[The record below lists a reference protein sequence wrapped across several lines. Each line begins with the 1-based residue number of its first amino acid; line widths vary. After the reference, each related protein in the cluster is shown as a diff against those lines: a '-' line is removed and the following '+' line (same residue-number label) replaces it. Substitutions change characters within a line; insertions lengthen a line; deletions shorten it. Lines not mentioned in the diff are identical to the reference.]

1 MEDNIGLKN
10 IYINALKGLKGF
22 DESAIEKAI
31 SLAQNDVVETIEE
44 FIDFINFNIEEKK
57 FPQIIKPFDV
67 RIIKEVVDKVKHN
80 EKSMPLYVSTKNG
93 AYPLKLLNSNIEPLS
108 PLSYKGNLKN
118 VDRKTIM
125 ITGSSSITKNAR
137 MASKYFGRFFAR
149 SGYNILTSFAEGCEQ
164 NSILG
169 CMEGLGRSTFF
180 LHHDID
186 SLSEKEKNI
195 IEKEL
200 GTGHAALLSIFNS
213 SDANINRIEET
224 YSYIAAITD
233 CLIVPQ
239 LSYSVSSLLKF
250 KFPTISLSTKTIVPS
265 LILDEIKRLVS
276 INSLTYGA
284 SCSLS
289 SQVGASFTPPLP
301 KTKILFDNRRQ

>member
-31 SLAQNDVVETIEE
+31 SLAQNDVVETVEE

-57 FPQIIKPFDV
+57 FPQIIKPFEE
-67 RIIKEVVDKVKHN
+67 RIIKETVDKVKHSA
-80 EKSMPLYVSTKNG
+80 ESMSLYVSTKSD

-125 ITGSSSITKNAR
+125 ITGSSSITKNAK

-149 SGYNILTSFAEGCEQ
+149 SGYNILTSFDDGCEQ

-169 CMEGLGRSTFF
+169 CLEAFGSSTFF

-186 SLSEKEKNI
+186 SLSEKEKNV
-195 IEKEL
+195 IENEL
-200 GTGHAALLSIFNS
+200 STGHAALLSIFNS
-213 SDANINRIEET
+213 SYANINRIEET

-239 LSYSVSSLLKF
+239 LSYSDEVMDLVMKCLKANKPVF
-250 KFPTISLSTKTIVPS
+250 FIKYKNGKGEEYNCSN
-265 LILDEIKRLVS
+265 LIRRIK
-276 INSLTYGA
+276 Y
-284 SCSLS
+284 LS
-289 SQVGASFTPPLP
+289 SDTTFHVKAAIGEA
-301 KTKILFDNRRQ
+301 D